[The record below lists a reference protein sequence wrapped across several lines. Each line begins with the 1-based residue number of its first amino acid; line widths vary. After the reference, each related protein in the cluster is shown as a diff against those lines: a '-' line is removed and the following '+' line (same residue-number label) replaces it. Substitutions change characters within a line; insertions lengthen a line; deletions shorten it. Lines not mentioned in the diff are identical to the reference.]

1 MMWAKYIDK
10 NTIECIDTKRLV
22 LEDKQI
28 FNPTNEI
35 LASLGYL
42 EVVFKD
48 YPDQENNYQAFY
60 TIKNNKIIQN
70 WEIKEDV

>member
-1 MMWAKYIDK
+1 MNYVKYINK
-10 NTIECIDTKRLV
+10 NTIECVNTKHLV

-70 WEIKEDV
+70 WEVKENV